1 MQLAELSNAA
11 QLDGTQVTSQQIQLA
26 KLSSAV
32 QLDSRAH
39 KRCAVAFVQPWLIDR
54 RKPPD
59 ESPAVRSTTPNEVA
73 HPNINQ
79 VPVSPASEIWQ
90 TTS

>member
-39 KRCAVAFVQPWLIDR
+39 KRCAVAFVQP
-54 RKPPD
+54 
-59 ESPAVRSTTPNEVA
+59 
-73 HPNINQ
+73 
-79 VPVSPASEIWQ
+79 
-90 TTS
+90 